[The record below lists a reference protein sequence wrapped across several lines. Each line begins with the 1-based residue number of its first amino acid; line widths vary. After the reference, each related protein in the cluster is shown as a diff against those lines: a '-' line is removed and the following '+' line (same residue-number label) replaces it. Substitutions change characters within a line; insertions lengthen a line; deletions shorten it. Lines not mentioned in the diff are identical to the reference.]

1 MGLGKFIALEG
12 IDGSGKSTQ
21 AVYLTELIK
30 KMGRQVYSTAEPSTG
45 PVGVMIRQILS
56 GRMKMDSA
64 ATAALFAADRLDH
77 ISNPVDGLRQKLE
90 AGTFVIS
97 DRYYFSSYAYHSL
110 DLPMDWVAA
119 LNERAAAALRA
130 DITIFID
137 LSPES
142 AMERISRN
150 RGKTELFEKRETLQK
165 VRGLY
170 LEAFERF
177 KGLENI
183 IIVDGERSPEEIA
196 ASIKDIVL
204 EAGIIA

>member
-1 MGLGKFIALEG
+1 
-12 IDGSGKSTQ
+12 
-21 AVYLTELIK
+21 
-30 KMGRQVYSTAEPSTG
+30 
-45 PVGVMIRQILS
+45 
-56 GRMKMDSA
+56 
-64 ATAALFAADRLDH
+64 
-77 ISNPVDGLRQKLE
+77 
-90 AGTFVIS
+90 
-97 DRYYFSSYAYHSL
+97 
-110 DLPMDWVAA
+110 MDWVAA

>member
-30 KMGRQVYSTAEPSTG
+30 KTGHQVYSTAEPSTG